1 MPSNSASDPGRPRGR
16 ASLPRAG
23 WAVAFATV
31 GVFMGIGV
39 VSPIL
44 PSVSAELGG
53 SPAQASLLF
62 TSYMAVMGLAMVV
75 TGWVS
80 SRIGARATL
89 LIGLSLIALA
99 AVGSSTSR
107 SLEQII
113 GFRAGWGLGNALF
126 VATALAAI
134 VATMPGQRSRAITC
148 YEAAVGAGIATGPL
162 LGGLLGQIS
171 WRAAFLGSAAL
182 VALSFVVL
190 VAVLPRTPR
199 ASEPTAI
206 TAPFRA
212 LAHRGLFSIAA
223 VSLLYHLGL
232 FSLFSYGPFVL
243 GFSPIRTG
251 FIFSGWGACLVF
263 ASVVAAPRLRTS
275 RGAVPT
281 VAAALVL
288 FAATLALVA
297 VFTDNRAVVTTCIV
311 VSGLFVGL
319 LNVLVTE
326 IGMHVSPVDG
336 ATAAA
341 SYSFVRFGGGACAPW
356 LAGWLGEATN
366 AHVPFAAAAGASALG
381 LGALAFGRRSLPE
394 RPGPRSSGRR
404 RRGRRK
410 PTEGAAIAPAAASS
424 TIQA

>member
-1 MPSNSASDPGRPRGR
+1 LPSNPVPDPKRPRGR
-16 ASLPRAG
+16 TALPRAG

-44 PSVSAELGG
+44 PSVSSELGG
-53 SPAQASLLF
+53 SPAQVSLLF

-75 TGWVS
+75 TGWIS
-80 SRIGARATL
+80 SRIGARTTL

-99 AVGSSTSR
+99 AVGSSASWA
-107 SLEQII
+107 LGQII

-134 VATMPGQRSRAITC
+134 VATMPGHHSRAITC

-162 LGGLLGQIS
+162 LGGILGQIS
-171 WRAAFLGSAAL
+171 WRAAFLGSASL
-182 VALSFVVL
+182 MALSFVVL
-190 VAVLPRTPR
+190 AVVLPRTPG

-212 LAHRGLFSIAA
+212 LAHRGLFSVAA

-232 FSLFSYGPFVL
+232 FALFSYGPFVL
-243 GFSPIRTG
+243 GFSPVRTG
-251 FIFSGWGACLVF
+251 FIFSGWGVCLVF
-263 ASVVAAPRLRTS
+263 ASVVATPRLRVS
-275 RGAVPT
+275 VGAVPT

-288 FAATLALVA
+288 FATTLAIVA
-297 VFTDNRAVVTTCIV
+297 VFTDNRAVVTTCII

-319 LNVLVTE
+319 LNALVTE
-326 IGMHVSPVDG
+326 IGMQVSTVDG

-356 LAGWLGEATN
+356 LAGWLGEVTN
-366 AHVPFAAAAGASALG
+366 PHVPFAVAAGATALG
-381 LGALAFGRRSLPE
+381 LGALAFGRRSLSELP
-394 RPGPRSSGRR
+394 RRGAPGPRPHDRQT
-404 RRGRRK
+404 
-410 PTEGAAIAPAAASS
+410 PAEGGPIAPAAGPS
-424 TIQA
+424 TIRG